1 MNNSNI
7 SLTDYATTVDTPN
20 NYLTDY
26 DAIVK
31 AIQHYI
37 DGCKAGQSELMH
49 PGFHPDATM
58 VGYALGNFLFGPVKI
73 LYDWIDGNGP
83 APDIEPNF
91 ASIEILE
98 TIAVVRLEVKGW
110 SGKIAGSGVH
120 MSDLFN
126 LIKIDEGWKIS
137 QKLFHWHAK

>member
-73 LYDWIDGNGP
+73 PYDSSCSGGVVN
-83 APDIEPNF
+83 
-91 ASIEILE
+91 SIWRFICSSS
-98 TIAVVRLEVKGW
+98 VKP
-110 SGKIAGSGVH
+110 VP
-120 MSDLFN
+120 
-126 LIKIDEGWKIS
+126 
-137 QKLFHWHAK
+137 